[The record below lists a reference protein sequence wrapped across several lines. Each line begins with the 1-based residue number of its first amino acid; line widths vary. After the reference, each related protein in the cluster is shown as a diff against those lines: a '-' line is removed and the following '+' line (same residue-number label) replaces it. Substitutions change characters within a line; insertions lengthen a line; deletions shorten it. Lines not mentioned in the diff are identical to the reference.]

1 MQQAAN
7 TKILN
12 SLCANIRIFIYKVK
26 LYHYSIAGRRRKLV
40 KLTGI
45 KKSLTL
51 YGKKFMEVLSILQ
64 YRTYVHTVPS
74 KIASKRIYN
83 VLLRHPPLQLSEM
96 QLDDIAEKKSITS
109 SNKNY

>member
-1 MQQAAN
+1 M
-7 TKILN
+7 
-12 SLCANIRIFIYKVK
+12 
-26 LYHYSIAGRRRKLV
+26 

-51 YGKKFMEVLSILQ
+51 SGKKIHV
-64 YRTYVHTVPS
+64 YVHPKGS
-74 KIASKRIYN
+74 INYN

>member
-1 MQQAAN
+1 M
-7 TKILN
+7 
-12 SLCANIRIFIYKVK
+12 
-26 LYHYSIAGRRRKLV
+26 

-51 YGKKFMEVLSILQ
+51 SGKKIHVHVHPKGSIN
-64 YRTYVHTVPS
+64 
-74 KIASKRIYN
+74 YN

-96 QLDDIAEKKSITS
+96 QLDDIAEKKSITA

>member
-1 MQQAAN
+1 M
-7 TKILN
+7 
-12 SLCANIRIFIYKVK
+12 
-26 LYHYSIAGRRRKLV
+26 

-45 KKSLTL
+45 KKSLIL
-51 YGKKFMEVLSILQ
+51 SGKKIHVHPKGSIN
-64 YRTYVHTVPS
+64 
-74 KIASKRIYN
+74 YN